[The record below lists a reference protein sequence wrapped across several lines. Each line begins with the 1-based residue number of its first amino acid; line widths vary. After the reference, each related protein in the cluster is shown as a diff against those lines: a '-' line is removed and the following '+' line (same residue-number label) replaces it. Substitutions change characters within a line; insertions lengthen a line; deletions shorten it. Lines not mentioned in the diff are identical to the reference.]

1 MNYRKVNN
9 LFGWIT
15 GAIAY
20 LVFLETMEPTASFWD
35 CGEFLSCA
43 YKLEVGHSPGAP
55 FFMMVQRIFG
65 LLAGGNLKN
74 VAAFINSESALTSG
88 LTILFLFW
96 TITHF
101 AKKLIAPDTKEPD
114 TRQTLLI
121 MGAGLVGGLA
131 YTFSD
136 TFWFSAV
143 EAEVYGTSS
152 FFTAITFW
160 AVLKWENV
168 ADNKYADRWLVLISY
183 LIGISVCVHLLNLLT
198 IPAVAMV
205 YYFKRYKA
213 TPVGTII
220 AFLVGGALLGFV
232 QFGIIQYIPI
242 FASKFDIFFTN
253 DLGLPFDTGSV
264 TFLILLVAGLVAL
277 LFVARRKNNYLLH
290 TGVLC
295 VLFIII
301 GYSSYIVP
309 IIRSRADVPV
319 DMTNPDNA
327 LSLESYVSREQF
339 GSQPLIYG
347 QDFTSPVDSFKKTG
361 NIYNQ
366 TKKNGKDYYEIVGA
380 KNEPVFDP
388 SSLRFFPRMYD
399 GEGNHANFYRSFNGM
414 GKDDIPT
421 SADNMKYF
429 FGYQMNWMWWR
440 YVMWNYVG
448 RQNDF
453 EGQGEPKNG
462 NWLSGIKFIDQMHGT
477 GDTDKMGDGYANNGA
492 RNELYFLPLILGILG
507 LIYQFNYNKKDG
519 IVTFILFFLT
529 GAAIGIYLNMPP
541 LQPRE
546 RDYAFAGCTY
556 AFAIWIGLGVL
567 MIHSWFERTVKNSVA
582 AIGIVAACL
591 LLVPVLMAVKE
602 WDDHDRSKKTLA
614 RSTAYNV
621 LQSCAQNAVL
631 FTYGDNDTYPIWY
644 LQEVEGIRPDVR
656 VINTSLLGIDWYIDQ
671 LNYRVNDADALPM
684 AWKKDDYVGDRHNYL
699 RYYKNPNVPADKYFN
714 LNEVCSF
721 MVSKDQ
727 QNKLT
732 NPNNPAESE
741 NYLPSKNF
749 IVPSLT
755 KAELVAAGLVNA
767 ADTAHLNTEMR
778 FTFPK
783 DIAYKSDLAILNIVA
798 GVSKEGWK
806 RPLYFDAGL
815 PAGNYAGMADYM
827 KLEGLV
833 YRLMPY
839 RNTDSSKMIQ
849 SELGTTDVD
858 KSYKLFMNTY
868 IWGGADRKDV
878 YFDEKNRLMFAA
890 YRTNSSLIANGLSAQ
905 GRKDD
910 AVKLLDKVMNGIT
923 EHSYL
928 YDVTTY
934 YMVGAYYRAGQAGA
948 ATAKKKGH
956 DLATKLVRNMEAN
969 LNWIGTLND
978 DGKEAM
984 AVNGDM
990 LTSLRVLN
998 AIGTTAAQGGDTAM
1012 AKQMEHDV
1020 QDYYTRY
1027 KSYIDAVSQTQ

>member
-9 LFGWIT
+9 LVGWIT

-20 LVFLETMEPTASFWD
+20 LVFLKTMEPTASFWD

-65 LLAGGNLKN
+65 LLAGGNVTK
-74 VAAFINSESALTSG
+74 AAWFINSESALCSG

-101 AKKLIAPDTKEPD
+101 AKKLIAPDTIEPSS
-114 TRQTLLI
+114 RQVLLI

-160 AVLKWENV
+160 AILKWENV
-168 ADNKYADRWLVLISY
+168 ANTRYADRWLILISY

-205 YYFKRYKA
+205 YYFKRY
-213 TPVGTII
+213 TPTIMGTIV
-220 AFLVGGALLGFV
+220 AFVIGCVALGFV
-232 QFGIIQYIPI
+232 QIGVIQYIPVL
-242 FASKFDIFFTN
+242 ASKFDIFFTN
-253 DLGLPFDTGSV
+253 SLGLPFDMGSI
-264 TFLILLVAGLVAL
+264 TFLILCIGALVWL
-277 LFVARRKNNYLLH
+277 LFFARRRNYYLLH
-290 TGVLC
+290 TGTLC
-295 VLFIII
+295 IIFIII

-339 GSQPLIYG
+339 GSQPLLYG
-347 QDFTSPVDSFKKTG
+347 QDFSSPVTG
-361 NIYNQ
+361 YKETGSIYNQ
-366 TKKNGKDYYEIVGA
+366 TKKEGKDFYEVVGT
-380 KNEPVFDP
+380 KGVPEYDP
-388 SSLRFFPRMYD
+388 ATLRFFPRMYD
-399 GEGNHANFYRSFNGM
+399 AEAQHVKFYRAYTGLS
-414 GKDDIPT
+414 KDENPT
-421 SADNMKYF
+421 SADNWKYF
-429 FGYQMNWMWWR
+429 FNYQMNWMWWR

-453 EGQGEPKNG
+453 EGQGEPKSG
-462 NWLSGIKFIDQMHGT
+462 NWLSGIKFIDQMHGL
-477 GDTDKMGDGYANNGA
+477 GDVDKMGDGYANNGA
-492 RNELYFLPLILGILG
+492 RNELYFLPFLLGILG
-507 LIYQFNYNKKDG
+507 IVYQFNYNRRDG
-519 IVTFILFFLT
+519 IVTFILFFIT

-556 AFAIWIGLGVL
+556 AFAIWIGLGIL
-567 MIHSWFERTVKNSVA
+567 MIHSWFEKAVKNSVA
-582 AIGIVAACL
+582 AVGVIAICL
-591 LLVPVLMAVKE
+591 LLVPVLMAAKE

-621 LQSCAQNAVL
+621 LQSCAPNAVL
-631 FTYGDNDTYPIWY
+631 FTYGDNDTYPVWY
-644 LQEVEGIRPDVR
+644 LQEVEGIRKDVR

-671 LNYRVNDADALPM
+671 LNYRINDADAIPM
-684 AWKKDDYVGDRHNYL
+684 VWKKEDYVGDRHNYV
-699 RYYKNPNVPADKYFN
+699 RYFNNPNVPQNKYIN
-714 LNEVCSF
+714 LNDVCSF
-721 MVSKDQ
+721 IISKDPNARQ
-727 QNKLT
+727 PT
-732 NPNNPAESE
+732 NGGESE
-741 NYLPSKNF
+741 NYLPTKNF
-749 IVPSLT
+749 VVPSLT
-755 KAELVAAGLVNA
+755 KAQLVAAGLANV
-767 ADTAHLNTEMR
+767 ADTALINTEMK

-783 DIAYKSDLAILNIVA
+783 ELAYKSDLAILNIVA
-798 GVSKEGWK
+798 GVSKDGWK

-839 RNTDSSKMIQ
+839 RTTDSTKMMQ
-849 SELGTTDVD
+849 AELGTTDVD

-868 IWGGADRKDV
+868 LWGGADRNDV
-878 YFDEKNRLMFAA
+878 YFDEKNRLMFSS
-890 YRTNSSLIANGLSAQ
+890 YRTNASLISGGLLKQ

-910 AVKLLDKVMNGIT
+910 AVRILDKVMTGIT

-928 YDVTTY
+928 YDLTAY
-934 YMVGAYYRAGQAGA
+934 YVAGAYYRAG
-948 ATAKKKGH
+948 AKEKGH
-956 DLATKLVRNMEAN
+956 NLAAKLAMNAENAM
-969 LNWIGTLND
+969 NWTGTLSD
-978 DGKEAM
+978 DGKQAM
-984 AVNGDM
+984 ASQGD
-990 LTSLRVLN
+990 LVQELRIMN
-998 AIGTTAAQGGDTAM
+998 ATATIANQGGDTM
-1012 AKQMEHDV
+1012 LGKDLERRV
-1020 QDYYTRY
+1020 QAQYTRF
-1027 KSYIDAVSQTQ
+1027 KSYVDAAAQAGQ

>member
-9 LFGWIT
+9 LVGWIT

-20 LVFLETMEPTASFWD
+20 FVFLKTMEPTASFWD

-55 FFMMVQRIFG
+55 FFMMVQRVFG
-65 LLAGGNLKN
+65 LLAGGNLQN
-74 VAAFINSESALTSG
+74 VASFINSESALTSG

-101 AKKLIAPDTKEPD
+101 AKKLLAPGNAEPD
-114 TRQTLLI
+114 SRQTLLI

-160 AVLKWENV
+160 AILKWENV
-168 ADNKYADRWLVLISY
+168 ADTKYADRWLVLISY

-205 YYFKRYKA
+205 YYFRRYQPTA
-213 TPVGTII
+213 IGTVI
-220 AFLVGGALLGFV
+220 AFFVGCVLLGFV

-242 FASKFDIFFTN
+242 LASKFDILFTN
-253 DLGLPFDTGSV
+253 SFGLPFDTGSV
-264 TFLILLVAGLVAL
+264 TFLVLCIGALVWLLMFAK
-277 LFVARRKNNYLLH
+277 RRGQYLLH
-290 TGVLC
+290 TGILC
-295 VLFIII
+295 ILFIII

-309 IIRSRADVPV
+309 IIRSRADVPI

-339 GSQPLIYG
+339 GSQPLFYG
-347 QDFTSPVDSFKKTG
+347 QDFNSPVINYKTTG
-361 NIYNQ
+361 SIYNQ
-366 TKKNGKDYYEIVGA
+366 AKKDGKDFYEVVGS
-380 KNEPVFDP
+380 KGEPEFDP
-388 SSLRFFPRMYD
+388 ATLRFFPRMYSS
-399 GEGNHANFYRSFNGM
+399 EAQHVNFYRSYLGL
-414 GKDDIPT
+414 GKDEAPT
-421 SADNMKYF
+421 SADNWKYF
-429 FGYQMNWMWWR
+429 FNYQMNWMWWR

-492 RNELYFLPLILGILG
+492 RNELYFLPLILGLLG
-507 LIYQFNYNKKDG
+507 LVYQFNQKKRDG
-519 IVTFILFFLT
+519 VVTFVLFFFT

-567 MIHSWFERTVKNSVA
+567 MINSWIERSVKNSAA
-582 AIGIVAACL
+582 AIGIIAACL
-591 LLVPVLMAVKE
+591 LLVPVLMASKE

-614 RSTAYNV
+614 RSTAFNT
-621 LQSCAQNAVL
+621 LQSCAPNAVL

-644 LQEVEGIRPDVR
+644 LQEVEGIRKDVR

-671 LNYRVNDADALPM
+671 LNYRINDADAVPM
-684 AWKKDDYVGDRHNYL
+684 IWKKADYVGDRHNYI
-699 RYYKNPNVPADKYFN
+699 RYFKNPNIPQDKYFN
-714 LNEVCSF
+714 LNEVCNFIIS
-721 MVSKDQ
+721 SD
-727 QNKLT
+727 
-732 NPNNPAESE
+732 PNNKQPTNGGESE

-749 IVPSLT
+749 VVPSLT
-755 KAELVAAGLVNA
+755 KAQLVAAGLVKA
-767 ADTAHLNTEMR
+767 SDTATVNTEMK

-783 DIAYKSDLAILNIVA
+783 DLAYKSDLAIMNIVA

-827 KLEGLV
+827 QLEGLV

-839 RNTDSSKMIQ
+839 RTTDSSKMVQ
-849 SELGTTDVD
+849 SELGTTNVD
-858 KSYKLFMNTY
+858 KSYDLFMNTY

-878 YFDEKNRLMFAA
+878 YFDEKNRLMFAP
-890 YRTNSSLIANGLSAQ
+890 YRTNSSSIAAGLVAR

-910 AVKLLDKVMNGIT
+910 AVKLLDKVMTGIT

-928 YDVTTY
+928 YDVS
-934 YMVGAYYRAGQAGA
+934 AYYVANAYYHAGA
-948 ATAKKKGH
+948 KQKGH
-956 DLATKLVRNMEAN
+956 DLAAKVAKNAEDAM
-969 LNWIGTLND
+969 NWAGTLSD
-978 DGKEAM
+978 DGKQAM
-984 AVNGDM
+984 AVQGD
-990 LTSLRVLN
+990 LIQNLRIMN
-998 AIGTTAAQGGDTAM
+998 ATATIAAQGGDTAL
-1012 AKQMEHDV
+1012 AKSLEQRV
-1020 QDYYTRY
+1020 QAQYTHF
-1027 KSYIDAVSQTQ
+1027 KSYIDASAQGQ